1 MMTTETMLVTLGD
14 MKDSLQQMT
23 ELRDGIRAEMGE
35 LLPAINKLETR
46 DSLLQ
51 RRVEYLNSSIMNLET
66 YLTLEKGDADAN

>member
-1 MMTTETMLVTLGD
+1 MTTETMLVTLGD

-35 LLPAINKLETR
+35 LLPAINELEAR
-46 DSLLQ
+46 HSLLQ
-51 RRVEYLNSSIMNLET
+51 RQVEYLTSSIMNLET